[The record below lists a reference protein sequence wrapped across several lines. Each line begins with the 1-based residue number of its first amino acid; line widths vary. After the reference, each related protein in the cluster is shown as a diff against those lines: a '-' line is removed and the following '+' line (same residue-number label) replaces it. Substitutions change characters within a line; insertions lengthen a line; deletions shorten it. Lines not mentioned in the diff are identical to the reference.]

1 MSVSPLSHTIFC
13 VPHRLRRLAVVL
25 LFVTAVWP
33 SLGYGQTANGMINVT
48 ITGSG
53 QGRFKMALAQPI
65 GGDPAM
71 ASQLQE
77 LMRQNLAILP
87 IVDLLPDA
95 AILGGTALNAY
106 QGDAIDF
113 HRFQLA
119 GANYVVTTGWPAPGT
134 VELRIYDAFSRAL
147 LVGKQFTGLAAATL
161 PKVADRFC
169 GSWLESLHLS
179 GDLFRASLA
188 FVAAGTNRNVF
199 AARPTGRDKRQITNL
214 NGQCMSPAWSPDA
227 RSIAFTH
234 LSNRY
239 NSLGVWS
246 GGQVRTQRYP
256 GNLVIGPFY
265 LASGQL
271 VASIAVKPS
280 PGIYL
285 LGSNLQPAQTL
296 VEDNS
301 INTSPRFDRS
311 GSRMVFVSDRYG
323 SPQIMLRDGSGIRR
337 LTTGGWN
344 TDPTI
349 SPDGTMVAFTRQ
361 TGGGHR
367 LFRIDLTTG
376 METQI
381 SFGPGSD
388 EQPAFLTD
396 SYFVAFTSSRAGA
409 KQLYLT
415 TKDGLEPKP
424 LPLGGATF
432 PAWGLTEAP

>member
-1 MSVSPLSHTIFC
+1 MSVSTLSHTL
-13 VPHRLRRLAVVL
+13 PSALNRLRRLVAAL
-25 LFVTAVWP
+25 LFVAAVWP
-33 SLGYGQTANGMINVT
+33 SLACGQNANGMINVT

-53 QGRFKMALAQPI
+53 QGKFKMALAQPM
-65 GGDPAM
+65 GSDPAQ

-77 LMRQNLAILP
+77 LVRQNLAILP
-87 IVDLLPDA
+87 IVDLLPDS

-106 QGDAIDF
+106 QGDGIDF
-113 HRFQLA
+113 NRFQLA

-134 VELRIYDAFSRAL
+134 VELRVYDAFSRTL
-147 LVGKQFTGLAAATL
+147 LVGKQYTGVNAAIL

-179 GDLFRASLA
+179 GDLYRASLA
-188 FVAAGTNRNVF
+188 YVAAGSNRNVF

-214 NGQCMSPAWSPDA
+214 NGQCMSPAWSPDTQ
-227 RSIAFTH
+227 SIAFTH

-239 NSLGVWS
+239 NSLNIWS
-246 GGQVRTQRYP
+246 GGQVRSQRYP

-265 LASGQL
+265 LANGQL
-271 VASIAVKPS
+271 AASIAMKKV
-280 PGIYL
+280 PGIYM
-285 LGSNLQPAQTL
+285 LGSNLQPSQTL
-296 VEDNS
+296 VEDAS

-311 GSRMVFVSDRYG
+311 GSRMVFVSDRFG
-323 SPQIMLRDGSGIRR
+323 SPQIMLRDGGGIRR
-337 LTTGGWN
+337 LTGGGWN

-361 TGGGHR
+361 TGDGHR
-367 LFRIDLTTG
+367 LFRIDLNG
-376 METQI
+376 GGETQI

-396 SYFVAFTSSRAGA
+396 SYFIAFTSSRAGA

-415 TKDGLEPKP
+415 TKDGLDAKP

-432 PAWGLTEAP
+432 PAWGLTETP